1 MHTILL
7 IIYIQLY
14 RFTHTHI
21 HIITHTPI
29 HMIKLLD
36 EDPLSPTL
44 IHPTVYS
51 TSNWKSVGILD
62 LCPKLDSSSPQS
74 LLHPV
79 FDGEMTHFW

>member
-7 IIYIQLY
+7 IMYIQLY
-14 RFTHTHI
+14 RFTHTHT
-21 HIITHTPI
+21 ITHTHI

-62 LCPKLDSSSPQS
+62 LCPKLNSSSPQS